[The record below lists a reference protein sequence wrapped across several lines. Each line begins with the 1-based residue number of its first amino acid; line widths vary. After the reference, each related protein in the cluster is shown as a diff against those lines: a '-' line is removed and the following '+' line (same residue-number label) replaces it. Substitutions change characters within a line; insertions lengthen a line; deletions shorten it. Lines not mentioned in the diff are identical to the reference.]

1 MNKTN
6 AQQWVIIVRDSPQT
20 VYQIAEDPS
29 ALQTSSARRAKWGS
43 LAHLAKRA
51 LYTVCNYY
59 GIPLS
64 VLGSN

>member
-29 ALQTSSARRAKWGS
+29 ALRTGRRNAKWGS